1 MVNVQRAGQLGRVR
15 SGGRAGRK
23 AHRNSENQV
32 PVVQAGMSGGAYK
45 PLQDT
50 DLNKIHH
57 AALEILATVG
67 IAEATP
73 EVVELATECGCIFSD
88 VGRLCFPKALIEGAI
103 SRQVLKHELQ
113 KNPDLIGQLEAIVHP
128 LVAQDRQNF
137 IDSAQSDILVFD
149 IPLLFETGADA
160 HMNAVICVTIDE
172 EEQKKRVLDRATMSE
187 KMFEQIKSR
196 QWSNSRKCEKAD
208 FVILTDT
215 LEHVHVQVDNLL
227 AKLRAVKDA

>member
-1 MVNVQRAGQLGRVR
+1 MSFLLGLTGSIGMGKSTTAGFFKD
-15 SGGRAGRK
+15 AGCDVWD
-23 AHRNSENQV
+23 ADAAVHRLY
-32 PVVQAGMSGGAYK
+32 AKKGAAVA
-45 PLQDT
+45 PLSN
-50 DLNKIHH
+50 L
-57 AALEILATVG
+57 
-67 IAEATP
+67 
-73 EVVELATECGCIFSD
+73 
-88 VGRLCFPKALIEGAI
+88 FPKALIEGAI

-113 KNPDLIGQLEAIVHP
+113 KTPDLIGQLEAIVHP

-215 LEHVHVQVDNLL
+215 LEHVHVQVDNLV

>member
-1 MVNVQRAGQLGRVR
+1 MSFLLGLTGSIGMGKSTTAGFFKD
-15 SGGRAGRK
+15 AGCDVWD
-23 AHRNSENQV
+23 ADAAVHRLYAKQ
-32 PVVQAGMSGGAYK
+32 GAAVAS
-45 PLQDT
+45 LSN
-50 DLNKIHH
+50 L
-57 AALEILATVG
+57 
-67 IAEATP
+67 
-73 EVVELATECGCIFSD
+73 
-88 VGRLCFPKALIEGAI
+88 FPKALIEGAI

-215 LEHVHVQVDNLL
+215 LEHVYVQVDNLV

>member
-1 MVNVQRAGQLGRVR
+1 MGKSTTAGFFKD
-15 SGGRAGRK
+15 AGCDVWD
-23 AHRNSENQV
+23 ADAAVHRLYAKQ
-32 PVVQAGMSGGAYK
+32 GAAVA
-45 PLQDT
+45 PLSN
-50 DLNKIHH
+50 L
-57 AALEILATVG
+57 
-67 IAEATP
+67 
-73 EVVELATECGCIFSD
+73 
-88 VGRLCFPKALIEGAI
+88 FPKALSEGAI

-215 LEHVHVQVDNLL
+215 LEHVHVQVDNLV

>member
-1 MVNVQRAGQLGRVR
+1 MSFLLGLTGSIGMGKSTTAGFFKD
-15 SGGRAGRK
+15 AGCDVWD
-23 AHRNSENQV
+23 ADAAVHRLY
-32 PVVQAGMSGGAYK
+32 AKRGAAVA
-45 PLQDT
+45 PLSK
-50 DLNKIHH
+50 L
-57 AALEILATVG
+57 
-67 IAEATP
+67 
-73 EVVELATECGCIFSD
+73 
-88 VGRLCFPKALIEGAI
+88 FPNALIEDAI
-103 SRQVLKHELQ
+103 SRQALKHELQ
-113 KNPDLIGQLEAIVHP
+113 KNPDLIGHLEAIVHP

-215 LEHVHVQVDNLL
+215 LEHVHAQVDNLL
-227 AKLRAVKDA
+227 LKLRTFRDA

>member
-1 MVNVQRAGQLGRVR
+1 MSFLLGLTGSIGMGKSTTAGFFKDAGCNVWDADAAV
-15 SGGRAGRK
+15 
-23 AHRNSENQV
+23 HRLYAKQ
-32 PVVQAGMSGGAYK
+32 GAAVA
-45 PLQDT
+45 PLSN
-50 DLNKIHH
+50 L
-57 AALEILATVG
+57 
-67 IAEATP
+67 
-73 EVVELATECGCIFSD
+73 
-88 VGRLCFPKALIEGAI
+88 FPKALNEGAI
-103 SRQVLKHELQ
+103 SRQVLTQELQ

-128 LVAQDRQNF
+128 LVAQERQNF

-187 KMFEQIKSR
+187 KMFEQIKQR

-215 LEHVHVQVDNLL
+215 LDHVHAQVDNLL
-227 AKLRAVKDA
+227 KKLRAVKDA

>member
-1 MVNVQRAGQLGRVR
+1 MSFLLGLTGSIGMGKSTTAGFFKD
-15 SGGRAGRK
+15 AGCDVWD
-23 AHRNSENQV
+23 ADAAVHRLYAKQ
-32 PVVQAGMSGGAYK
+32 GAAVA
-45 PLQDT
+45 PLSK
-50 DLNKIHH
+50 L
-57 AALEILATVG
+57 
-67 IAEATP
+67 
-73 EVVELATECGCIFSD
+73 
-88 VGRLCFPKALIEGAI
+88 FPNALIEDAI
-103 SRQVLKHELQ
+103 SRQALKHELQ
-113 KNPDLIGQLEAIVHP
+113 KNPDLIGHLEAIVHP

-160 HMNAVICVTIDE
+160 HMNAVVCVTIDE

-215 LEHVHVQVDNLL
+215 LEHVHVQVDNLV

>member
-1 MVNVQRAGQLGRVR
+1 MSFLLGLTGSIGMGKSTTAGFFKD
-15 SGGRAGRK
+15 AGCDVWD
-23 AHRNSENQV
+23 ADAAVHRLYAKQ
-32 PVVQAGMSGGAYK
+32 GAAVA
-45 PLQDT
+45 PLSN
-50 DLNKIHH
+50 L
-57 AALEILATVG
+57 L
-67 IAEATP
+67 
-73 EVVELATECGCIFSD
+73 
-88 VGRLCFPKALIEGAI
+88 PKALIEGAI

-160 HMNAVICVTIDE
+160 HMDAVICVTIDE

-215 LEHVHVQVDNLL
+215 LEHVHVQVDNLV

>member
-1 MVNVQRAGQLGRVR
+1 MSFLLGLTGSIGMGKSTTAGCFKD
-15 SGGRAGRK
+15 AGCDVWD
-23 AHRNSENQV
+23 ADAAVHRLYAKQ
-32 PVVQAGMSGGAYK
+32 GAAVA
-45 PLQDT
+45 PLSK
-50 DLNKIHH
+50 L
-57 AALEILATVG
+57 
-67 IAEATP
+67 
-73 EVVELATECGCIFSD
+73 
-88 VGRLCFPKALIEGAI
+88 FPNALIEDAI
-103 SRQVLKHELQ
+103 SRQALKHELQ
-113 KNPDLIGQLEAIVHP
+113 KNPDLIGHLEAIVHP

-160 HMNAVICVTIDE
+160 HMNAVICVTIGE

-215 LEHVHVQVDNLL
+215 LEHVHAQVDDLL
-227 AKLRAVKDA
+227 LKLRTFRDA

>member
-1 MVNVQRAGQLGRVR
+1 MGKSTTAGFFKD
-15 SGGRAGRK
+15 AGCDVWD
-23 AHRNSENQV
+23 ADAAVHRLYAKQ
-32 PVVQAGMSGGAYK
+32 GAAVT
-45 PLQDT
+45 PLSN
-50 DLNKIHH
+50 L
-57 AALEILATVG
+57 
-67 IAEATP
+67 
-73 EVVELATECGCIFSD
+73 
-88 VGRLCFPKALIEGAI
+88 FPKALIEGAI
-103 SRQVLKHELQ
+103 SRQMLKHELQ

-215 LEHVHVQVDNLL
+215 LEHVHVQVDNLV

>member
-1 MVNVQRAGQLGRVR
+1 MSFLLGLTGSIGMGKSTTAGFFKD
-15 SGGRAGRK
+15 AGCDVWD
-23 AHRNSENQV
+23 ADAAVHRLYAKQ
-32 PVVQAGMSGGAYK
+32 GAAVA
-45 PLQDT
+45 PLSN
-50 DLNKIHH
+50 LI
-57 AALEILATVG
+57 
-67 IAEATP
+67 
-73 EVVELATECGCIFSD
+73 
-88 VGRLCFPKALIEGAI
+88 PKALIEGAI

-215 LEHVHVQVDNLL
+215 LEHVHVQVDNLV

>member
-1 MVNVQRAGQLGRVR
+1 MSFLLGLTGSIGMGKSTTAGFFKD
-15 SGGRAGRK
+15 AGCDVWD
-23 AHRNSENQV
+23 ADAAVHRLYAKQ
-32 PVVQAGMSGGAYK
+32 GAAVA
-45 PLQDT
+45 PLSN
-50 DLNKIHH
+50 L
-57 AALEILATVG
+57 
-67 IAEATP
+67 
-73 EVVELATECGCIFSD
+73 
-88 VGRLCFPKALIEGAI
+88 FPKALIEGAI

-113 KNPDLIGQLEAIVHP
+113 KNPDLIRQLEAIVHP

-215 LEHVHVQVDNLL
+215 LEHVHVQVDNLV